1 MNVAIRNRR
10 SPSRS
15 GTSLS
20 TAIANENGST
30 NAVSAHTAGG
40 IVQRA
45 AEGEAEV
52 AVHAEVDRDRARTPE
67 MHSDATTGKRLSRT
81 GGSE

>member
-1 MNVAIRNRR
+1 MNVAIRKRR

-30 NAVSAHTAGG
+30 NSVSAHTESG
-40 IVQRA
+40 IASEPPKARLKCPYMPRLTA
-45 AEGEAEV
+45 T
-52 AVHAEVDRDRARTPE
+52 ARTPE